1 SAKVWSIYIA
11 EAERYDA
18 ALVESW
24 KADMEGLLIF
34 SGLFSAS
41 LTAFLIES
49 YKTLQPDSGNMT
61 FDVLSQISL
70 QLAALAHNT
79 SFTTEPPRTFEPT
92 RAALLC
98 NGLWFFSL
106 ALSMT
111 CALLATLVEQWA
123 RDFIHKT
130 EIKPSP
136 IRRARIFSFLYFGL
150 RRFGMHKVVDTIPM
164 LLHASLILFFGGLV
178 AFLLPI
184 NRLIMYLMG
193 AVLLACIV
201 LYAVLTILPT
211 ISLDCPSRT
220 PLSGLAWNF
229 LQKIRECWA
238 SSSIRPMF
246 SGNRQHR
253 ITDTMLNM
261 ALESPEARDQRAI
274 LWTMESIT
282 DDTEL
287 FTLSGG
293 NPRGDPWHEGISPGK

>member
-1 SAKVWSIYIA
+1 MPRSTLQAGDPEKSVSGTDELSGFRRFLSRIGIGSQSVQGNQDPSPSRDTTPDFQGWDHSRGFPVVKFTRGFREDDRTEYSPFRSQQASAKVWSIYIA

-61 FDVLSQISL
+61 LDVLSQISL
-70 QLAALAHNT
+70 QLTALAHNYT
-79 SFTTEPPRTFEPT
+79 SFTTEPPRTVGPT

-123 RDFIHKT
+123 REFLHKT
-130 EIKPSP
+130 EFKPSP

-184 NRLIMYLMG
+184 NWLMMYLMG
-193 AVLLACIV
+193 AVL
-201 LYAVLTILPT
+201 
-211 ISLDCPSRT
+211 
-220 PLSGLAWNF
+220 
-229 LQKIRECWA
+229 
-238 SSSIRPMF
+238 
-246 SGNRQHR
+246 
-253 ITDTMLNM
+253 M
-261 ALESPEARDQRAI
+261 AFI
-274 LWTMESIT
+274 
-282 DDTEL
+282 
-287 FTLSGG
+287 
-293 NPRGDPWHEGISPGK
+293 